1 MAGSKYEYGVLSY
14 YPTKE
19 AWVIGFVTTDPK
31 QNFEQKAAVSAEGV
45 RGAVFQVLGSLG
57 EQGWVV
63 FQVDGYIERDYP
75 VYHLRRV
82 YL

>member
-1 MAGSKYEYGVLSY
+1 MAGSKYEYGVLTY

-19 AWVIGFVTTDPK
+19 AWLISFVTTDSK
-31 QNFEQKAAVSAEGV
+31 QNFEQKAAVTAEGV
-45 RGAVFQVLGSLG
+45 RGAVFQVLGNLG

-63 FQVDGYIERDYP
+63 FQVDGYVELEYP